1 MIGESDPN
9 GEHPATDPVT
19 PAMVGTT
26 ILELAGATSATRA
39 ELQVLQDGGHVI
51 DGLV

>member
-1 MIGESDPN
+1 
-9 GEHPATDPVT
+9 
-19 PAMVGTT
+19 MVGTT